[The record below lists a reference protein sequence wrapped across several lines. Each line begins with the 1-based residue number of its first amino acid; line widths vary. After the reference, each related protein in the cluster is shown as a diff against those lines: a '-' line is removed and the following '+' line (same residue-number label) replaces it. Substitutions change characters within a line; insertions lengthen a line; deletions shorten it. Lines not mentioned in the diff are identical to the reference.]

1 MCSRRLE
8 FPKNVYIITYYYGIH
23 CDIRLHL
30 KQKSSAGAE
39 KVDLMNVA
47 KCVYE
52 GLYNSEETGG
62 VDKTD
67 LKESYDALVE
77 AGEWYILCT

>member
-1 MCSRRLE
+1 MCSRLLE
-8 FPKNVYIITYYYGIH
+8 FLKNVYIITYFYGK
-23 CDIRLHL
+23 DIRLHL
-30 KQKSSAGAE
+30 KQKYSAGAE

-52 GLYNSEETGG
+52 GLFNSEETGG
-62 VDKTD
+62 VDKTN

-77 AGEWYILCT
+77 AGEWYILCI